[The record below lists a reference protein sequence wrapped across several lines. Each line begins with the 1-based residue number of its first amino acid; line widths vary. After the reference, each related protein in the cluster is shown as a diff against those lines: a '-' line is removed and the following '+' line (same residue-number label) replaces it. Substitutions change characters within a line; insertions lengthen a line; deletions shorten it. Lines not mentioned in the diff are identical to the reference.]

1 MSPDAHFPA
10 AKLLQ
15 KFGINK
21 DLTVKIKFILIFSG
35 KYWVFAQGC
44 ERKFGGKIPNNRQ
57 NEVAENPPGVYAVK
71 EGKGRAEFTT
81 KNLEV
86 PNKLTK
92 KNLKFAH
99 VKKI

>member
-10 AKLLQ
+10 ANLQQ

-44 ERKFGGKIPNNRQ
+44 ERKFGG
-57 NEVAENPPGVYAVK
+57 NPPGVYAVK
-71 EGKGRAEFTT
+71 EGKGRAEITT

-92 KNLKFAH
+92 KYLKFAH